1 MQTATLMDL
10 LAKIH
15 FASYKW
21 IMILPCAM
29 MAIDIVTG
37 FLAAW
42 FVQKNFESAKMRA
55 GLVKKVGEILIILM
69 GIMFTT
75 GMQLPPYIL
84 KAISLYILL
93 MECLSIIENL
103 NKMGVPLP
111 KFLKNFVNNVHNSI
125 QNDSYDELKA
135 KYLIVQ
141 AELQKY
147 QLAGI
152 IPAANMEDDGK

>member
-10 LAKIH
+10 LAKVH

-29 MAIDIVTG
+29 MAIDIITG

-55 GLVKKVGEILIILM
+55 GLVKKAGEILIILM
-69 GIMFTT
+69 GVLFTT
-75 GMQLPPYIL
+75 GMELTPYIL
-84 KAISLYILL
+84 QGISAYILL

-103 NKMGVPLP
+103 DKMKVPLP
-111 KFLKNFVNNVHNSI
+111 KFLKNFVNNVNHSI

-135 KYLIVQ
+135 KYLILQ

-152 IPAANMEDDGK
+152 IPAASMEDDLK